1 MNTLQRFLKMPLIPE
16 EYGKMPYMWLCSL
29 GFVLWKYLY
38 VKPEAFEVLLLVLT
52 GFVFLPIY
60 FFSYRATTRQ
70 AVMCVL
76 GTCVLG
82 SMWALY
88 GFSNIFIFAC
98 AMCARVQP
106 ARRAYQLMAFA
117 TVVTITAGL
126 SLSPDRTLFLMPF
139 LIIGI
144 PVGISAISESV
155 LRRSRMALIR
165 KQEEVE
171 HMARIAERE
180 RISRDLHDL
189 LGHSLSLIALKAE
202 LAGKLAERDPAAA
215 RNEIQDIE
223 TAARKALS
231 EVRAAVTGY
240 RQSGLASALAGAR
253 ASLAAASVQLD
264 EDVQQFPLAPASEH
278 VLALALSEAVTN
290 VVRHAGATR
299 CRLGLAREGS
309 VAVLR
314 VADDGRVRDD
324 SELKRGNGLTGMHER
339 AAAAGGTLSIL
350 AGSGLTLELRL
361 PLGEPACIAS

>member
-1 MNTLQRFLKMPLIPE
+1 MKTLQRILTIPD

-29 GFVLWKYLY
+29 AFVLWKYLY
-38 VKPEAFEVLLLVLT
+38 VAPTVFEAALLVLT
-52 GFVFLPIY
+52 GLVFLPVY
-60 FFSYRATTRQ
+60 FFSYRANNRQ
-70 AVMCVL
+70 AVACVLATCVL
-76 GTCVLG
+76 GTL
-82 SMWALY
+82 WAQY
-88 GFSNIFIFAC
+88 GFSNLFIFAS

-106 ARRAYQLMAFA
+106 MRRAYQLMAFA
-117 TVVTITAGL
+117 TAVAIGAGL
-126 SLSPDRTLFLMPF
+126 ALSPARTLYMMPF
-139 LIIGI
+139 LIVGI
-144 PVGISAISESV
+144 PVGIAAISESG
-155 LRRSRMALIR
+155 LRRSRTALIR

-171 HMARIAERE
+171 HLARIAERE

-215 RNEIQDIE
+215 RNEIRDIE

-240 RQSGLASALAGAR
+240 RQSGLASALASAR
-253 ASLAAASVQLD
+253 ASLAAASVQL
-264 EDVQQFPLAPASEH
+264 EEEVQQFPLAPASEH

-299 CRLGLAREGS
+299 CRLGLAREGG

-314 VADDGRVRDD
+314 VADDGRVRAD
-324 SELKRGNGLTGMHER
+324 SDLKRGNGLTGMHER

-350 AGSGLTLELRL
+350 AASGLTLELRL
-361 PLGEPACIAS
+361 PLGETACIAS